1 MKRHEALQPLSRD
14 HYVGLTLAMRL
25 IRGKPENL
33 KSNWPPNN
41 NLKLQAQQAIQIFEK
56 DLYDHFKEEK
66 NILFDKAKSFL
77 QENEGKGFLER
88 VLKQHDEFYKLF
100 QELDQGSED
109 IIKERLVYTGEFQ
122 ELDQGSE
129 DIIKERLVY
138 TGELLD
144 NHVRIEER
152 DLFPAIENFT
162 PVSLNEFLELIC
174 VMNLKTVDHSPI
186 MQ

>member
-1 MKRHEALQPLSRD
+1 MKRHEALQSLSRD

-41 NLKLQAQQAIQIFEK
+41 NPKLQAQQAIQIFEK
-56 DLYDHFKEEK
+56 DLYDHFKEEE

-88 VLKQHDEFYKLF
+88 VLTQHDEFYKL
-100 QELDQGSED
+100 
-109 IIKERLVYTGEFQ
+109 FQ

-152 DLFPAIENFT
+152 DLFPVIEKFT
-162 PVSLNEFLELIC
+162 PEHILNELGEELKQRKRFDC
-174 VMNLKTVDHSPI
+174 STLL
-186 MQ
+186 